1 MKKPRLSKTDWI
13 AAAFRALTRG
23 GPQAIRAEPIARNLG
38 VSKGSFY
45 WHFKDVADLK
55 RAMIDHWQSAATDM
69 VIRGLEERDA
79 APRARLEQLL
89 QLAASDR
96 DRAYGGDLAE
106 AAIRD
111 WARYEPPVKAALR
124 RIDRR
129 RLDYVAA
136 LLRDCGQG
144 REQARINAD
153 ILYGA
158 LGGLKQLS
166 YLEQVNPPAAL
177 QQLLDMMLP
186 LETEDIG

>member
-1 MKKPRLSKTDWI
+1 MKKPRLNKTDWI

-23 GPQAIRAEPIARNLG
+23 GPQAIRAEAIARDLG

-55 RAMIDHWQSAATDM
+55 QAMIDHWQNTATDT
-69 VIRGLEERDA
+69 VIRGLENSEL
-79 APRARLEQLL
+79 APRTRLRQLL

-111 WARYEPPVKAALR
+111 WARYDGAVKTALR
-124 RIDRR
+124 QIDRR
-129 RLDYVAA
+129 RLDYVAG

-144 REQARINAD
+144 RERARINAD

-166 YLEQVNPPAAL
+166 YLKQVNPTQAL
-177 QQLLDMMLP
+177 QHLLDTMLTQGP
-186 LETEDIG
+186 DDPD